1 MYYKFNSNGEAEVA
15 EHTAIMFGR
24 SWVRIP
30 PGDGHSSCSTRTSVV
45 KFHKYDSRHC
55 PNRLISGAV
64 VVAQLVAS
72 IDLLF
77 EY

>member
-1 MYYKFNSNGEAEVA
+1 MEACGFESHRVDKLDKLSA
-15 EHTAIMFGR
+15 F
-24 SWVRIP
+24 P
-30 PGDGHSSCSTRTSVV
+30 TRKSVV
-45 KFHKYDSRHC
+45 KFHKYDSQHC
-55 PNRLISGAV
+55 LNKLISGAV